1 MAQREKEILKTQIS
15 TLEFFITKAKKA
27 IDTNDIIEI
36 ASRARSIFNVSTEIM
51 TIASNLAYLEKGHR
65 DESNNIY
72 GIYVLWRL
80 AV

>member
-15 TLEFFITKAKKA
+15 TLEFFIAEAKKA

-51 TIASNLAYLEKGHR
+51 TVASNLAYLEKRTHR
-65 DESNNIY
+65 
-72 GIYVLWRL
+72 
-80 AV
+80 